1 MGRRRAKAVR
11 FPESPD
17 FLVIETG
24 LVGELL
30 VITPAL
36 RAIRKAYP
44 SARITVMARPGS
56 APVLVGNP
64 AVDRL
69 LPLSKRER
77 GGTLGVMRLASWI
90 RAKNF
95 DAVFVFHTSF
105 RSALIAA
112 MGAVPVRAGLS
123 CEGRGFLLTH
133 RVRRDRS
140 AYEVDEHLAVVEL
153 LGVDPDGRELEIFLT
168 EEERVEAQEL
178 LESVPAVGPRVG
190 IHPGASR
197 DIRRWPAK
205 RFAELG
211 ARLARERG
219 AVPVFL
225 FGPDEQDL
233 AGAVSGWFVDQ
244 GLPAPAIIFPGTV
257 RILGALFE
265 EMAAVVTNNTGP
277 MHVAAAVVA
286 AGAFIHGPTPVR
298 RWHPPGD
305 QFAEVFA
312 RDAEC
317 RPCDSPR
324 CRLDRT
330 ICMEGVGVDQVY
342 EAVTAV
348 MDRVVGVVSGGGTS
362 GSSRSGQ
369 HGAAKTADATSPGAV
384 DR

>member
-1 MGRRRAKAVR
+1 MGRRRSRAVQ

-30 VITPAL
+30 VVTPVL

-44 SARITVMARPGS
+44 SARVTVMARPGS

-69 LPLSKRER
+69 LPLSKKER
-77 GGTLGVMRLASWI
+77 GGALGMMRLASWI
-90 RAKNF
+90 RAKSF
-95 DAVFVFHTSF
+95 DAAFVFHTSF
-105 RSALIAA
+105 RSALMTA

-133 RVRRDRS
+133 KVRRDRS
-140 AYEVDEHLAVVEL
+140 AYEVDEHLAVAGL
-153 LGVDPDGRELEIFLT
+153 LGIPSDGRELELFLT
-168 EEERVEAQEL
+168 EEERAEARKL
-178 LESVPAVGPRVG
+178 LGSVPATGPRVG
-190 IHPGASR
+190 LHPGASR
-197 DIRRWPAK
+197 EIRRWPAK

-211 ARLARERG
+211 GRLAKERSV
-219 AVPVFL
+219 VPVFL
-225 FGPDEQDL
+225 FGPGERDL
-233 AGAVSGWFVDQ
+233 AGAVSGWFIDQ
-244 GLPAPAIIFPGTV
+244 GLPAPTVIFPGTV
-257 RILGALFE
+257 RLLGALFD

-277 MHVAAAVVA
+277 MHVAAAVGV
-286 AGAFIHGPTPVR
+286 AGAFIHGPTPIK

-305 QFAEVFA
+305 HFVEVFA

-342 EAVTAV
+342 EAVTAA
-348 MDRVVGVVSGGGTS
+348 MDRVTAVQPETA
-362 GSSRSGQ
+362 
-369 HGAAKTADATSPGAV
+369 GAASPGTPPEGTTPAGTTSPGAGG
-384 DR
+384 R